1 MFHGNLCDIPGLLV
15 GHAQDDDAKT
25 GVTAILCPK
34 GAVCGVD
41 VRGAAPGTRETD
53 LMRCGA
59 AVRAVHAVLLCG
71 GSAFGLAAADG
82 AMRFLSE
89 RKIGLDVAGITVPLV
104 PAAVLFDLFCG
115 RSDVRPDTE
124 MGYRACEAASGTF
137 LQGSVGVGTGATAGK
152 AVPGATPAKGG
163 VGSASIVLPGGI
175 IVAAIAAVNALG
187 DVYHPHTGALI
198 ACGAINGKP
207 VSFKDHLEGGEKG
220 AENPFQNT
228 TIGVVATNARLSKE
242 QANRLALTAHDGI
255 ARSIFPA
262 HTEMDGDTI
271 FALATGEAIGE
282 VEMIS
287 IGAAAS
293 EVFAR
298 AIVNGVEAACE

>member
-1 MFHGNLCDIPGLLV
+1 MYSGTICDIPGILV
-15 GHAQDDDAKT
+15 GHAQDFDAKT

-34 GAVCGVD
+34 GAAGGVD

-53 LMRCGA
+53 LLRCGA
-59 AVRAVHAVLLCG
+59 MVREVHAILLCG

-89 RKIGLDVAGITVPLV
+89 RQIGLAVGNIKVPLV

-115 RSDVRPDTE
+115 RSDVRPDAG
-124 MGYRACEAASGTF
+124 MGYRACESALNTF
-137 LQGSVGVGTGATAGK
+137 LQGSVGAGTGATVGK
-152 AVPGATPAKGG
+152 TVPGAMPGKGG
-163 VGSASIVLPGGI
+163 VGSASITLPGGI
-175 IVAAIAAVNALG
+175 IVAAVAAVNALG

-198 ACGAINGKP
+198 ASGTVNGKP
-207 VSFKDHLEGGEKG
+207 VSFKNLLEYGGQA

-228 TIGVVATNARLSKE
+228 TIGVAATNAKLSKE

-255 ARSIFPA
+255 ARTIFPA

-271 FALATGEAIGE
+271 FALAAGEITEGFD
-282 VEMIS
+282 MIS
-287 IGAAAS
+287 LCAAAS
-293 EVFAR
+293 EAFAR
-298 AIVNGVEAACE
+298 AIVNAVEAAQ